1 MKYFLTVLLLALPAA
16 VLAAGGGAPAYKFE
30 ANLANEASL
39 QRGAAAFI
47 NYCSGCH
54 SMQYLR
60 YNRIAEDLNIPEDLV
75 RKNLMFGT
83 DKYGFPIESNMPH
96 KAEVWFGKVPPDLT
110 LTARARGDD
119 WVYSFL
125 KTFYVEEGRPN
136 GVNNLTLVG
145 ASMPHVLGPLQGWN
159 KLVENE
165 DHGEEEA
172 GGHGASHEPEFE
184 MLAEGSLPPKEY
196 DQLVSDITNFMVYA
210 AEPVKL
216 KRYKL
221 GAWVLFYLVIL
232 TGLTYLLKREYWK
245 DVH

>member
-1 MKYFLTVLLLALPAA
+1 MKHLLTALLMTVPGLA
-16 VLAAGGGAPAYKFE
+16 LAAGGGATAYSFDPD
-30 ANLANEASL
+30 LGNEASL
-39 QRGAAAFI
+39 QRGAAAFM

-75 RKNLMFGT
+75 REHLMFGT
-83 DKYGFPIESNMPH
+83 DKFGFPIESNMPH
-96 KAEVWFGKVPPDLT
+96 KAEVWFGTVPPDLT
-110 LTARARGDD
+110 LTARSRGDD

-125 KTFYVEEGRPN
+125 KTFYVEEGRLN
-136 GVNNLTLVG
+136 GVNNLTLSG

-159 KLVENE
+159 RLAQ
-165 DHGEEEA
+165 DDGHSQD
-172 GGHGASHEPEFE
+172 GGHGNSQAPKFE
-184 MLAEGSLPPKEY
+184 MIAEGSLSPKEY
-196 DQLVSDITNFMVYA
+196 DRLVADITNFMVYA

-221 GAWVLFYLVIL
+221 GAWVIFYLIIF
-232 TGLTYLLKREYWK
+232 TGVAYLLKREYWK

>member
-1 MKYFLTVLLLALPAA
+1 MKRLLTALLLSLPGTA
-16 VLAAGGGAPAYKFE
+16 LAAGGGATAYKFDPD
-30 ANLANEASL
+30 LGNEASL

-60 YNRIAEDLNIPEDLV
+60 YNRIAEDLNIPEDIV
-75 RKNLMFGT
+75 RENLMFGT
-83 DKYGFPIESNMPH
+83 DKFGFPIEANMPH
-96 KAEVWFGKVPPDLT
+96 MSEVWFGKVPPDLT
-110 LTARARGDD
+110 LTARAKGDD

-136 GVNNLTLVG
+136 GVNNLTLAG

-159 KLVENE
+159 KLVEKE
-165 DHGEEEA
+165 EGAEEA
-172 GGHGASHEPEFE
+172 DDHGASHEPEFE
-184 MLAEGSLPPKEY
+184 MIAEGSLTPKEY
-196 DQLVSDITNFMVYA
+196 DRLVADITNFMVYA

-216 KRYKL
+216 VRYKI
-221 GAWVLFYLVIL
+221 GAWALFLLAIFTTL
-232 TGLTYLLKREYWK
+232 AYLLKREYWK

>member
-1 MKYFLTVLLLALPAA
+1 MLRLLLSFLLLMP
-16 VLAAGGGAPAYKFE
+16 VLTMAAGGGATAYKFDPD
-30 ANLANEASL
+30 LGNEASL
-39 QRGAAAFI
+39 QRGAAAFM

-60 YNRIAEDLNIPEDLV
+60 YNRIAEDLNIPEDMV

-96 KAEVWFGKVPPDLT
+96 RAEVWFGTMPPDLT
-110 LTARARGDD
+110 LTARAKGDD

-136 GVNNLTLVG
+136 GVNNLTLAG
-145 ASMPHVLGPLQGWN
+145 ASMPHVLGPLQGWQ
-159 KLVENE
+159 KLAETTDE
-165 DHGEEEA
+165 HGAA
-172 GGHGASHEPEFE
+172 GGHGDSHAPNFE
-184 MLAEGSLPPKEY
+184 MVAEGSLTPKEY
-196 DQLVSDITNFMVYA
+196 DRLVADITNFMVYA

-216 KRYKL
+216 KRYKI
-221 GAWVLFYLVIL
+221 GAWALFYLLIL
-232 TGLTYLLKREYWK
+232 TTLAYLLKREFWK